1 MKKSDQE
8 IQNIIQL
15 AVDKKKIISLVTY
28 VISDYGE
35 KILHTILNTILK
47 KYSREDLMDIAYTSA
62 KELVINASKAN
73 LKRVLFERL
82 SLNIED
88 KDDYVTGMN
97 YFSSHLSE
105 DKIRT
110 YAKSFKERNLPV
122 TATFYYSPDVLNIK
136 IKNNFKLQPEEERRI
151 REKFDKA
158 TSFASLL
165 DFYVEHGDHTEGAGM
180 GLTMVGILLDQ
191 TGIDKHSFSLYSS
204 DKYNETA
211 AKLEIP
217 LSPEYIPKRKAFE
230 LELAKRNINSED
242 LRKSFNY
249 TYKDFPGILRKD

>member
-1 MKKSDQE
+1 MKKSEEELQKIVQE
-8 IQNIIQL
+8 
-15 AVDKKKIISLVTY
+15 AVDKRKIISLVTY

-35 KILHTILNTILK
+35 KQLNIIISTILK
-47 KYSREDLMDIAYTSA
+47 KYNREDLLDIAYTSA

-88 KDDYVTGMN
+88 EKDYVTGMN
-97 YFSSHLSE
+97 YFASHLSE
-105 DKIRT
+105 NKIRS
-110 YAKSFKERNLPV
+110 YGQSFKEKNLPV

-136 IKNNFKLQPEEERRI
+136 VKNNFKLEPMEEQRI
-151 REKFDKA
+151 RDKFDKA

-165 DFYVEHGDHTEGAGM
+165 DFYVEHVDHTEGAGM

-191 TGIDKHSFSLYSS
+191 SGIDKHSFSLYSS
-204 DKYNETA
+204 EKYNETA

-217 LSPEYIPKRKAFE
+217 LSSNYVPKRKAFE
-230 LELAKRNINSED
+230 LEMEKRNIDTRD
-242 LRKSFNY
+242 LRKSFSY
-249 TYKDFPGILRKD
+249 TYKDFPGILRYD

>member
-1 MKKSDQE
+1 MRKSDEE
-8 IQNIIQL
+8 IQKIVQS
-15 AVDKKKIISLVTY
+15 AVDKNKIISLVTY

-35 KILHTILNTILK
+35 KLLHAIISTILK
-47 KYSREDLMDIAYTSA
+47 KHGREDLMDIAYTSA

-88 KDDYVTGMN
+88 ENDYVTGMN
-97 YFSSHLSE
+97 YFASHLSE
-105 DKIRT
+105 DKIRS
-110 YAKSFKERNLPV
+110 YGKSFKEKNLPV

-136 IKNNFKLQPEEERRI
+136 VKNNFKLQPAEEKRI
-151 REKFDKA
+151 RDKFDKA
-158 TSFASLL
+158 ISFASLL

-204 DKYNETA
+204 ERYNETA

-217 LSPEYIPKRKAFE
+217 LSSNYVPKRKAFE
-230 LELAKRNINSED
+230 MELAKRNINTDE

>member
-1 MKKSDQE
+1 M
-8 IQNIIQL
+8 
-15 AVDKKKIISLVTY
+15 
-28 VISDYGE
+28 SDYGE
-35 KILHTILNTILK
+35 KQLDIIIRTILK
-47 KYSREDLMDIAYTSA
+47 KFQREDLIDIAYTSA

-73 LKRVLFERL
+73 VKRVLFERL
-82 SLNIED
+82 SLDIANE
-88 KDDYVTGMN
+88 KDYETGMN
-97 YFSSHLSE
+97 YFGSNLSE
-105 DKIRT
+105 KKIRS
-110 YAKSFKERNLPV
+110 YAKSFKEKNLPV

-136 IKNNFKLQPEEERRI
+136 VKNNFKLEPMEEKRI
-151 REKFDKA
+151 RDKFGKA

-204 DKYNETA
+204 EKYNETA

-217 LSPEYIPKRKAFE
+217 LSNEYVPKRKAFE
-230 LELAKRNINSED
+230 MELTSRKVLPEELRN
-242 LRKSFNY
+242 SFSY

>member
-1 MKKSDQE
+1 MRKSDEELQQ
-8 IQNIIQL
+8 IVQN
-15 AVDKKKIISLVTY
+15 AVDAQKIISLVTY
-28 VISDYGE
+28 VMSDYGE
-35 KILHTILNTILK
+35 KQLNIIIRTILK
-47 KYSREDLMDIAYTSA
+47 KFNREDLIDIAYTSA

-82 SLNIED
+82 TLNIED
-88 KDDYVTGMN
+88 EKDYETGMN

-105 DKIRT
+105 DKIRS
-110 YAKSFKERNLPV
+110 YAKSFKEKNLPV

-136 IKNNFKLQPEEERRI
+136 VKNNFKLEPIEEKRI
-151 REKFDKA
+151 RDKFEKA

-204 DKYNETA
+204 EKYNETA

-217 LSPEYIPKRKAFE
+217 LSATYVPKRKAFE
-230 LELAKRNINSED
+230 MEMAKRKIESEE
-242 LRKSFNY
+242 LRKTFSY
-249 TYKDFPGILRKD
+249 TYRDFPGILRRD